1 MVLIASALPQLQVTS
16 VKPQEVKRIFTMG
29 LPFASYHGGQI
40 LFGPEDGYLYFMMG
54 DSGTWKFR
62 RPLQFCTKQEILA
75 WKDNEA

>member
-1 MVLIASALPQLQVTS
+1 
-16 VKPQEVKRIFTMG
+16 MG

-40 LFGPEDGYLYFMMG
+40 LFGPEDGYLYLMMG

-62 RPLQFCTKQEILA
+62 RPLKFCTKQEILA

>member
-16 VKPQEVKRIFTMG
+16 VKHQEVKRIFTMG
-29 LPFASYHGGQI
+29 LPFTSHHGGQI
-40 LFGPEDGYLYFMMG
+40 LFGPEDGYLYLMMG

-62 RPLQFCTKQEILA
+62 RPLKFCTKQEILA